1 MKKKMTAVFAVFLT
15 LTLTISQAVSAFAET
30 GENLLFSQDSSKAD
44 TTSEISEQQEDDDTT
59 FKDGSYIISAET
71 DQRMFYIVSDG
82 NDGRIAKLTVKNGQ
96 MTAAFSL
103 TGTGYDK
110 AYMGKAEDA
119 ASADASQIS
128 GYTVQNGY
136 YTYTVPVSAL
146 DQQLEIAMH
155 AVKSG
160 KWFQHTIIFYSSK
173 EAKERIEKEQNQGQ
187 KTDSDNNTNNS
198 GTANSGSGSDKNNGG
213 SSKPGSGSQKP
224 SGTKENSTTSGNA
237 SGNKDN
243 SKNNSKT
250 QSGLADGTYTPDQF
264 SWSGG
269 SGRLAYI
276 ACDKITVKK
285 GKAYATIRFSSSS
298 YDKVQAGGGTYA
310 STGSAEST
318 FTIPVTLNTN
328 NTISARTVAMSSPHW
343 IDYTIYPY
351 LAEAGKGNGGV
362 TKTIGQKTREK
373 NTKDKDKNKDGQESV
388 SEIIGLGEAEEIPLE
403 YAQYCRLYRYAD
415 GIKLLQ
421 IDLTT
426 DSNLSYEEKAMEA
439 QTEVEYDEEGKP
451 IAKSQ
456 SEITQALYQNSTVSY
471 LLVPEGAE
479 VPAGLDKEMIL
490 ISIPADKTWSASKA
504 ARRFLQALDCE
515 DMLTAD
521 ASESE
526 NPAAP
531 DFKSIV
537 QDENNLAILPL
548 QSQTQME
555 TLEKRFATLN
565 IPVIL
570 DRSADEKTLQ
580 AKAEWA
586 KVYAALYSADEQAE
600 AAFTT
605 MQDEAFWDS
614 LAAENSGTK
623 GDADPGASAEAEK
636 QNNEN
641 HADALLYTVIV
652 AVLLLLAVAA
662 GIVLKKKETKKGSHR

>member
-15 LTLTISQAVSAFAET
+15 LILTISQAVSVFAET
-30 GENLLFSQDSSKAD
+30 AD
-44 TTSEISEQQEDDDTT
+44 QQADDAFT
-59 FKDGSYIISAET
+59 DGTYTIPAET
-71 DQRMFYIVSDG
+71 DQRMFYIVSDEG
-82 NDGRIAKLTVKNGQ
+82 SGRTAVLTVKDGQ

-110 AYMGKAEDA
+110 AYMGKVEDVTD
-119 ASADASQIS
+119 ADASQIS

-136 YTYTVPVSAL
+136 YTYTVSVSAL
-146 DQQLEIAMH
+146 DRKLEIAMH

-173 EAKERIEKEQNQGQ
+173 EAKERIEKEQNQNQGQ
-187 KTDSDNNTNNS
+187 KPDSDKNTNNS
-198 GTANSGSGSDKNNGG
+198 GNGKSDSDSNKNKENKNNSGNKTSDKNN
-213 SSKPGSGSQKP
+213 
-224 SGTKENSTTSGNA
+224 T
-237 SGNKDN
+237 
-243 SKNNSKT
+243 KT
-250 QSGLADGTYTPDQF
+250 QSDLTDGTYKPDQF

-310 STGSAEST
+310 NTGSAEST
-318 FTIPVTLNTN
+318 FTIPVTLNAN
-328 NTISARTVAMSSPHW
+328 NTISARTVAMSAPHW
-343 IDYTIYPY
+343 VEYTIYPY
-351 LAEAGKGNGGV
+351 LAETGKENESG
-362 TKTIGQKTREK
+362 TKTSAQKTERQ
-373 NTKDKDKNKDGQESV
+373 NTKDKDKNKDRKDNKEV
-388 SEIIGLGEAEEIPLE
+388 SEIIGLGEAEEIPMK
-403 YAQYCRLYRYAD
+403 YAEYCRLYRYAG

-426 DSNLSYEEKAMEA
+426 DSSLSYEEKAMEA
-439 QTEVEYDEEGKP
+439 QTEVEYDEEGRP

-471 LLVPEGAE
+471 LLVPKGTEI
-479 VPAGLDKEMIL
+479 PAGLDKEMIL
-490 ISIPADKTWSASKA
+490 ISIPADKTWSASRA
-504 ARRFLQALDCE
+504 AGRFMQALGCE
-515 DMLTAD
+515 GMLTAD

-548 QSQTQME
+548 QPQTQLE

-586 KVYAALYSADEQAE
+586 KVYAALYGADEQAE
-600 AAFTT
+600 AAFTA
-605 MQDEAFWDS
+605 MQDEAFRDKNHN
-614 LAAENSGTK
+614 E
-623 GDADPGASAEAEK
+623 
-636 QNNEN
+636 EN
-641 HADALLYTVIV
+641 HADAFLYAAIAIT
-652 AVLLLLAVAA
+652 VLLFTAAA
-662 GIVLKKKETKKGSHR
+662 GIVIKKKQTKKR

>member
-15 LTLTISQAVSAFAET
+15 LILTISQAVSVFAET
-30 GENLLFSQDSSKAD
+30 AD
-44 TTSEISEQQEDDDTT
+44 QRADDA
-59 FKDGSYIISAET
+59 FADGTYTIPAET
-71 DQRMFYIVSDG
+71 DQRMFYIVSDE
-82 NDGRIAKLTVKNGQ
+82 GRGRTAVLTVKDGQ

-110 AYMGKAEDA
+110 AYMGKVEDVTD
-119 ASADASQIS
+119 ADASQIS

-136 YTYTVPVSAL
+136 YTYTVSVSAL
-146 DQQLEIAMH
+146 DRKLEIAMH

-173 EAKERIEKEQNQGQ
+173 EAKERIEKEQNQEQ
-187 KTDSDNNTNNS
+187 KPDSDKNTNNS
-198 GTANSGSGSDKNNGG
+198 GNGKSDSDSNKNKENKNNSENKTSDKNN
-213 SSKPGSGSQKP
+213 
-224 SGTKENSTTSGNA
+224 T
-237 SGNKDN
+237 
-243 SKNNSKT
+243 KT
-250 QSGLADGTYTPDQF
+250 QSDLTDGTYTPDQF

-298 YDKVQAGGGTYA
+298 YDKVQAGGSTYA
-310 STGSAEST
+310 NTGSAEST
-318 FTIPVTLNTN
+318 FTIPVTLNAN
-328 NTISARTVAMSSPHW
+328 NTISARTVAMSAPHW
-343 IDYTIYPY
+343 VEYTIYPY
-351 LAEAGKGNGGV
+351 LAEAGKENESG
-362 TKTIGQKTREK
+362 TKTSAQKTERQ
-373 NTKDKDKNKDGQESV
+373 NTKDKDKNKGSKDNKEV
-388 SEIIGLGEAEEIPLE
+388 SEIIGLGEAEEIPMK
-403 YAQYCRLYRYAD
+403 YAEYCRLYRYAG

-426 DSNLSYEEKAMEA
+426 DSSLSYEEKAMEA
-439 QTEVEYDEEGKP
+439 QTEVEYDEEGRP

-471 LLVPEGAE
+471 LLVPKGTEI
-479 VPAGLDKEMIL
+479 PAGLDKEMIL
-490 ISIPADKTWSASKA
+490 ISIPADKTWSASRA
-504 ARRFLQALDCE
+504 AGRFMQALGCE
-515 DMLTAD
+515 VMLTTD

-548 QSQTQME
+548 QPQTQLE

-565 IPVIL
+565 IPVLL

-586 KVYAALYSADEQAE
+586 KVYAALYGADEQAE
-600 AAFTT
+600 AAFTA
-605 MQDEAFWDS
+605 MQDEAFRDKNHN
-614 LAAENSGTK
+614 E
-623 GDADPGASAEAEK
+623 
-636 QNNEN
+636 EN
-641 HADALLYTVIV
+641 HADAFLYAAIAIT
-652 AVLLLLAVAA
+652 VLLFTAAA
-662 GIVLKKKETKKGSHR
+662 GIVIKKKQTKKR

>member
-15 LTLTISQAVSAFAET
+15 LILTISQAVSVFAET
-30 GENLLFSQDSSKAD
+30 AD
-44 TTSEISEQQEDDDTT
+44 QQADDA
-59 FKDGSYIISAET
+59 FADGTYTIPAET
-71 DQRMFYIVSDG
+71 DQRMFYIVSDEG
-82 NDGRIAKLTVKNGQ
+82 SGRTAVLTVKDGQ

-110 AYMGKAEDA
+110 AYMGKVEDVTD
-119 ASADASQIS
+119 ADASQIS

-136 YTYTVPVSAL
+136 YTYTVSVAAL
-146 DQQLEIAMH
+146 DRKLEIAMH

-173 EAKERIEKEQNQGQ
+173 EAKERIEKEQNQNQGQ
-187 KTDSDNNTNNS
+187 KPDSDKNTNNS
-198 GTANSGSGSDKNNGG
+198 GNGKSDSDSNKNKENKNNSGNKTSDKNN
-213 SSKPGSGSQKP
+213 
-224 SGTKENSTTSGNA
+224 T
-237 SGNKDN
+237 
-243 SKNNSKT
+243 KT
-250 QSGLADGTYTPDQF
+250 QSDLTDGTYKPDQF

-276 ACDKITVKK
+276 TCDKITVKK

-298 YDKVQAGGGTYA
+298 YDKVQAGGGIYA
-310 STGSAEST
+310 NTGSAEST
-318 FTIPVTLNTN
+318 FTIPVTLNAN
-328 NTISARTVAMSSPHW
+328 NTISARTVAMSAPHW
-343 IDYTIYPY
+343 VEYTIYPY
-351 LAEAGKGNGGV
+351 LAETGKENESG
-362 TKTIGQKTREK
+362 TKTSAQKTERQ
-373 NTKDKDKNKDGQESV
+373 NTKDKDKNKDRKDNKEV
-388 SEIIGLGEAEEIPLE
+388 SEIIGLGEAEEIPMK
-403 YAQYCRLYRYAD
+403 YAEYCRLYRYAG

-426 DSNLSYEEKAMEA
+426 DSSLSYEEKDMEA
-439 QTEVEYDEEGKP
+439 QTEVEYDEEGRP

-471 LLVPEGAE
+471 LLVPKGTEI
-479 VPAGLDKEMIL
+479 PAGLDKEMIL
-490 ISIPADKTWSASKA
+490 ISIPADKTWSASRA
-504 ARRFLQALDCE
+504 AGRFMQALGCE
-515 DMLTAD
+515 GMLTAD

-548 QSQTQME
+548 QPQTQLE

-586 KVYAALYSADEQAE
+586 KVYAALYGADEQAE
-600 AAFTT
+600 AAFTA
-605 MQDEAFWDS
+605 MQDEAFW
-614 LAAENSGTK
+614 
-623 GDADPGASAEAEK
+623 EK
-636 QNNEN
+636 NHNEEN
-641 HADALLYTVIV
+641 HADAFLYAAIAIT
-652 AVLLLLAVAA
+652 VLLFTAAA
-662 GIVLKKKETKKGSHR
+662 GIVIKKKQTKKR

>member
-15 LTLTISQAVSAFAET
+15 LILTISQAVSVFAET
-30 GENLLFSQDSSKAD
+30 AD
-44 TTSEISEQQEDDDTT
+44 QQADDA
-59 FKDGSYIISAET
+59 FADGTYTIPAET
-71 DQRMFYIVSDG
+71 DQRMFYIVSDEG
-82 NDGRIAKLTVKNGQ
+82 SGRTAVLTVKDGQ

-110 AYMGKAEDA
+110 AYMGKVEDVTD
-119 ASADASQIS
+119 ADASQIS

-136 YTYTVPVSAL
+136 YTYTVSVAAL
-146 DQQLEIAMH
+146 DRKLEIAMH

-173 EAKERIEKEQNQGQ
+173 EAKERIEKEQNQNQGQ
-187 KTDSDNNTNNS
+187 KPDSDKNTNNS
-198 GTANSGSGSDKNNGG
+198 GNGKSDSDSNKNKENKNNSGNKTSDKNN
-213 SSKPGSGSQKP
+213 
-224 SGTKENSTTSGNA
+224 T
-237 SGNKDN
+237 
-243 SKNNSKT
+243 KT
-250 QSGLADGTYTPDQF
+250 QSDLTDGTYKPDQF

-276 ACDKITVKK
+276 TCDKITVKK

-310 STGSAEST
+310 NTGSAEST
-318 FTIPVTLNTN
+318 FTIPVTLNAN
-328 NTISARTVAMSSPHW
+328 NTISARTVAMSAPHW
-343 IDYTIYPY
+343 VEYTIYPY
-351 LAEAGKGNGGV
+351 LAETGKENESG
-362 TKTIGQKTREK
+362 TKTSAQKTERQ
-373 NTKDKDKNKDGQESV
+373 NTKDKDKNKDRKDNKEV
-388 SEIIGLGEAEEIPLE
+388 SEIIGLGEAEEIPMK
-403 YAQYCRLYRYAD
+403 YAEYCRLYRYAG

-426 DSNLSYEEKAMEA
+426 DSSLSYEEKDMEA
-439 QTEVEYDEEGKP
+439 QTEVEYDEEGRP

-471 LLVPEGAE
+471 LLVPKGTEI
-479 VPAGLDKEMIL
+479 PAGLDKEMIL
-490 ISIPADKTWSASKA
+490 ISIPADKTWSASRA
-504 ARRFLQALDCE
+504 AGRFMQALGCE
-515 DMLTAD
+515 GMLTAD

-548 QSQTQME
+548 QPQTQME

-586 KVYAALYSADEQAE
+586 KVYAALYGADEQAE
-600 AAFTT
+600 AAFTA
-605 MQDEAFWDS
+605 MQDEAFR
-614 LAAENSGTK
+614 
-623 GDADPGASAEAEK
+623 EK
-636 QNNEN
+636 NHNEEN
-641 HADALLYTVIV
+641 HADAFLYAAIAIT
-652 AVLLLLAVAA
+652 VLLFTAAA
-662 GIVLKKKETKKGSHR
+662 GIVIKKKQTKKR

>member
-15 LTLTISQAVSAFAET
+15 LILTISQAVSVFAET
-30 GENLLFSQDSSKAD
+30 AD
-44 TTSEISEQQEDDDTT
+44 QQADNA
-59 FKDGSYIISAET
+59 FADGTYTIPAET
-71 DQRMFYIVSDG
+71 DQRMFYIVSDDS
-82 NDGRIAKLTVKNGQ
+82 NGRTAVLTVKDGQ

-110 AYMGKAEDA
+110 AYMGKVEDVTD
-119 ASADASQIS
+119 ADASQIS

-136 YTYTVPVSAL
+136 YTYTVSVSAL

-173 EAKERIEKEQNQGQ
+173 EAKEKIEKEQNQNQGQ
-187 KTDSDNNTNNS
+187 KPGSDKNTNNS
-198 GTANSGSGSDKNNGG
+198 GNKTSDKNN
-213 SSKPGSGSQKP
+213 
-224 SGTKENSTTSGNA
+224 T
-237 SGNKDN
+237 
-243 SKNNSKT
+243 KT
-250 QSGLADGTYTPDQF
+250 QSDLTDGTYTPDQF

-298 YDKVQAGGGTYA
+298 YDKVQAGGSTYA
-310 STGSAEST
+310 NTGSAEST
-318 FTIPVTLNTN
+318 FTIPITLNAN
-328 NTISARTVAMSSPHW
+328 NTISARTVAMSAPHW
-343 IDYTIYPY
+343 VDYTIYPY
-351 LAEAGKGNGGV
+351 LAEAGKENESG
-362 TKTIGQKTREK
+362 TKTSAQKTERK
-373 NTKDKDKNKDGQESV
+373 NTKDKDKNKGSKDNKEV
-388 SEIIGLGEAEEIPLE
+388 SEIIGLGEAEEIPMK
-403 YAQYCRLYRYAD
+403 YAEYCRLYRYAG

-426 DSNLSYEEKAMEA
+426 DSSLSYEEKSMEA
-439 QTEVEYDEEGKP
+439 QTEVEYDEEGRP

-471 LLVPEGAE
+471 LLVPKGTEI
-479 VPAGLDKEMIL
+479 PAGLDKEMIL
-490 ISIPADKTWSASKA
+490 ISIPADKTWSASRA
-504 ARRFLQALDCE
+504 AGRFMQALGCE
-515 DMLTAD
+515 DMLTTD

-548 QSQTQME
+548 QPQTE
-555 TLEKRFATLN
+555 LEILEKRFATLN

-570 DRSADEKTLQ
+570 DRSAEEKTLE

-586 KVYAALYSADEQAE
+586 KVYAALYGADEQAE
-600 AAFTT
+600 AAFTA
-605 MQDEAFWDS
+605 MQDEAFRDKNHN
-614 LAAENSGTK
+614 E
-623 GDADPGASAEAEK
+623 
-636 QNNEN
+636 EN
-641 HADALLYTVIV
+641 HADAFLYAAIAI
-652 AVLLLLAVAA
+652 AVLLFTAAA
-662 GIVLKKKETKKGSHR
+662 GIVIKKKQTKKR

>member
-15 LTLTISQAVSAFAET
+15 LILTISQAVSVFAET
-30 GENLLFSQDSSKAD
+30 AD
-44 TTSEISEQQEDDDTT
+44 QQADDA
-59 FKDGSYIISAET
+59 FADGTYTIPAET
-71 DQRMFYIVSDG
+71 DQRMFYIVSDKG
-82 NDGRIAKLTVKNGQ
+82 SGRTAVLTVKDGQ

-110 AYMGKAEDA
+110 AYMGKVEDVTD
-119 ASADASQIS
+119 ADASQIS

-136 YTYTVPVSAL
+136 YTYTVSVAAL
-146 DQQLEIAMH
+146 DRKLEIAMH

-173 EAKERIEKEQNQGQ
+173 EAKERIEKEQNQNQGQ
-187 KTDSDNNTNNS
+187 KPDSDKNTNNS
-198 GTANSGSGSDKNNGG
+198 GNGKSDSDSNKNKENKNNSGNKTSDKNN
-213 SSKPGSGSQKP
+213 
-224 SGTKENSTTSGNA
+224 T
-237 SGNKDN
+237 
-243 SKNNSKT
+243 KT
-250 QSGLADGTYTPDQF
+250 QSDLTDGTYKPDQF

-276 ACDKITVKK
+276 TCDKITVKK

-310 STGSAEST
+310 NTGSAEST
-318 FTIPVTLNTN
+318 FTIPVTLNAN
-328 NTISARTVAMSSPHW
+328 NTISARTVAMSAPHW
-343 IDYTIYPY
+343 VEYTIYPY
-351 LAEAGKGNGGV
+351 LAETGKENESG
-362 TKTIGQKTREK
+362 TKTSAQKTERQ
-373 NTKDKDKNKDGQESV
+373 NTKDKDKNKDRKDNKEV
-388 SEIIGLGEAEEIPLE
+388 SEIIGLGEAEEIPMK
-403 YAQYCRLYRYAD
+403 YAEYCRLYRYAG

-426 DSNLSYEEKAMEA
+426 DSSLSYEEKDMEA
-439 QTEVEYDEEGKP
+439 QTEVEYDEEGRP

-471 LLVPEGAE
+471 LLVPKGTEI
-479 VPAGLDKEMIL
+479 PAGLDKEMIL
-490 ISIPADKTWSASKA
+490 ISIPADKTWSASRA
-504 ARRFLQALDCE
+504 AGRFMQALGCE
-515 DMLTAD
+515 GMLTTD

-548 QSQTQME
+548 QPQTQLE

-586 KVYAALYSADEQAE
+586 KVYAALYGADEQAE
-600 AAFTT
+600 AAFTA
-605 MQDEAFWDS
+605 MQDEAFRDKNHN
-614 LAAENSGTK
+614 E
-623 GDADPGASAEAEK
+623 
-636 QNNEN
+636 EN
-641 HADALLYTVIV
+641 HADAFLYAAIAIT
-652 AVLLLLAVAA
+652 VLLFTAAA
-662 GIVLKKKETKKGSHR
+662 GIVIKKKQTKKR

>member
-15 LTLTISQAVSAFAET
+15 LILTISQAVSVFAET
-30 GENLLFSQDSSKAD
+30 AD
-44 TTSEISEQQEDDDTT
+44 QQADDA
-59 FKDGSYIISAET
+59 FADGTYTIPAET
-71 DQRMFYIVSDG
+71 EQRMFYIVSDEG
-82 NDGRIAKLTVKNGQ
+82 SGRTAVLTVKDGQ

-110 AYMGKAEDA
+110 AYMGKVEDVTD
-119 ASADASQIS
+119 ADASQIS

-136 YTYTVPVSAL
+136 YTYTVSVAAL
-146 DQQLEIAMH
+146 DRKLEIAMH

-173 EAKERIEKEQNQGQ
+173 EAKERIEKEQNQNQGQ
-187 KTDSDNNTNNS
+187 KPDSDKNTNNS
-198 GTANSGSGSDKNNGG
+198 GNGKSDSDSNKNKENKNNSGNKTSDKNN
-213 SSKPGSGSQKP
+213 
-224 SGTKENSTTSGNA
+224 T
-237 SGNKDN
+237 
-243 SKNNSKT
+243 KT
-250 QSGLADGTYTPDQF
+250 QSDLTDGTYKPDQF

-276 ACDKITVKK
+276 TCDKITVKK

-310 STGSAEST
+310 NTGSAEST
-318 FTIPVTLNTN
+318 FTIPVTLNAN
-328 NTISARTVAMSSPHW
+328 NTISARTVAMSAPHW
-343 IDYTIYPY
+343 VEYTIYPY
-351 LAEAGKGNGGV
+351 LAETGKENESG
-362 TKTIGQKTREK
+362 TKTSAQKTERQ
-373 NTKDKDKNKDGQESV
+373 NTKDKDKNKDRKDNKEV
-388 SEIIGLGEAEEIPLE
+388 SEIIGLGEAEEIPMK
-403 YAQYCRLYRYAD
+403 YAEYCRLYRYAG

-426 DSNLSYEEKAMEA
+426 DSSLSYEEKDMEA
-439 QTEVEYDEEGKP
+439 QTEVEYDEEGRP

-471 LLVPEGAE
+471 LLVPKGTEI
-479 VPAGLDKEMIL
+479 PAGLDKEMIL
-490 ISIPADKTWSASKA
+490 ISIPADKTWSASRA
-504 ARRFLQALDCE
+504 AGRFMQALGCE
-515 DMLTAD
+515 GMLTAD

-548 QSQTQME
+548 QPQTQLE

-586 KVYAALYSADEQAE
+586 KVYAALYGADEQAE
-600 AAFTT
+600 AAFTA
-605 MQDEAFWDS
+605 MQDEAFR
-614 LAAENSGTK
+614 
-623 GDADPGASAEAEK
+623 EK
-636 QNNEN
+636 NHNEEN
-641 HADALLYTVIV
+641 HADAFLYAAIAIT
-652 AVLLLLAVAA
+652 VLLFTAAA
-662 GIVLKKKETKKGSHR
+662 GIVIKKKQTKKR

>member
-15 LTLTISQAVSAFAET
+15 LILTISQAVSVFAET
-30 GENLLFSQDSSKAD
+30 AD
-44 TTSEISEQQEDDDTT
+44 QQA
-59 FKDGSYIISAET
+59 DGAFADGTYTIPAET
-71 DQRMFYIVSDG
+71 DQRMFYIVSDEG
-82 NDGRIAKLTVKNGQ
+82 SGRTAVLTVKDGQ

-110 AYMGKAEDA
+110 AYMGKVEDVTD
-119 ASADASQIS
+119 ADASQIS

-136 YTYTVPVSAL
+136 YTYTVSVSAL
-146 DQQLEIAMH
+146 DRKLEIAMH

-173 EAKERIEKEQNQGQ
+173 EAKERIEKEQNQNQEQ
-187 KTDSDNNTNNS
+187 KPDSDKNTNNS
-198 GTANSGSGSDKNNGG
+198 GNGKSDSDSNKNKENKNNSGNKTSDKNN
-213 SSKPGSGSQKP
+213 
-224 SGTKENSTTSGNA
+224 T
-237 SGNKDN
+237 
-243 SKNNSKT
+243 KT
-250 QSGLADGTYTPDQF
+250 QSDLTDGTYTPGQF

-298 YDKVQAGGGTYA
+298 YDKVQAGGSTYA
-310 STGSAEST
+310 NTGSAEST
-318 FTIPVTLNTN
+318 FTIPVTLNAN
-328 NTISARTVAMSSPHW
+328 NTISARTVAMSAPHW
-343 IDYTIYPY
+343 VEYTIYPY
-351 LAEAGKGNGGV
+351 LAEAGKENESG
-362 TKTIGQKTREK
+362 TKTSAQKTERQ
-373 NTKDKDKNKDGQESV
+373 NTKDKDKNKDRKGNKEV
-388 SEIIGLGEAEEIPLE
+388 SEIIGLGEAEEIPMK
-403 YAQYCRLYRYAD
+403 YAEYCRLYRYAG

-426 DSNLSYEEKAMEA
+426 DSSLSYEEKDMEA
-439 QTEVEYDEEGKP
+439 QTEVEYDEEGRP

-471 LLVPEGAE
+471 LLVPKGTEI
-479 VPAGLDKEMIL
+479 PAGLDKEVIL
-490 ISIPADKTWSASKA
+490 ISIPADKTWSASGA
-504 ARRFLQALDCE
+504 AGRFMQALGCE
-515 DMLTAD
+515 GMLTAD

-548 QSQTQME
+548 QEQTQLE

-580 AKAEWA
+580 ATAEWV
-586 KVYAALYSADEQAE
+586 KVYAALYGADEQAE
-600 AAFTT
+600 AAFTA
-605 MQDEAFWDS
+605 MQDEAFRDKNHN
-614 LAAENSGTK
+614 E
-623 GDADPGASAEAEK
+623 
-636 QNNEN
+636 EN
-641 HADALLYTVIV
+641 HADAFLYAAIAI
-652 AVLLLLAVAA
+652 AVLLFTAAA
-662 GIVLKKKETKKGSHR
+662 GIVIKKKQTKKR

>member
-15 LTLTISQAVSAFAET
+15 LILTISQAVSVFAET
-30 GENLLFSQDSSKAD
+30 AD
-44 TTSEISEQQEDDDTT
+44 QQADDA
-59 FKDGSYIISAET
+59 FADGTYTIPAET
-71 DQRMFYIVSDG
+71 DQRMFYIVSDEG
-82 NDGRIAKLTVKNGQ
+82 SGRTAVLTVKDGQ

-110 AYMGKAEDA
+110 AYMGKVEDVTD
-119 ASADASQIS
+119 ADASQIS

-136 YTYTVPVSAL
+136 YTYTVSVSAL
-146 DQQLEIAMH
+146 DRKLEIAMH

-173 EAKERIEKEQNQGQ
+173 EAKERIEKEQNQNQGQ
-187 KTDSDNNTNNS
+187 KPDSDKNTNNS
-198 GTANSGSGSDKNNGG
+198 GNGKSDSDSNKNKENKNNSENKTSDKNN
-213 SSKPGSGSQKP
+213 
-224 SGTKENSTTSGNA
+224 T
-237 SGNKDN
+237 
-243 SKNNSKT
+243 KT

-310 STGSAEST
+310 NTGSAEST
-318 FTIPVTLNTN
+318 FTIPVTLNAN
-328 NTISARTVAMSSPHW
+328 NTISARTVAMSAPHW
-343 IDYTIYPY
+343 VEYTIYPY
-351 LAEAGKGNGGV
+351 LAEAGKENESG
-362 TKTIGQKTREK
+362 TKTSAQKTERQ
-373 NTKDKDKNKDGQESV
+373 NTKDKDTNKDRKDNKEV
-388 SEIIGLGEAEEIPLE
+388 SEIIGLGEAEEIPMK
-403 YAQYCRLYRYAD
+403 YAEYCRLYRYAG

-426 DSNLSYEEKAMEA
+426 DSSLSYEEKAMEA
-439 QTEVEYDEEGKP
+439 QTEVEYDEEGRP

-471 LLVPEGAE
+471 LLVPKGTEI
-479 VPAGLDKEMIL
+479 PAGLDKEMIL
-490 ISIPADKTWSASKA
+490 ISIPADKTWSASRAAGRFMKA
-504 ARRFLQALDCE
+504 LGCE
-515 DMLTAD
+515 GMLTTD

-548 QSQTQME
+548 QPQTQLE
-555 TLEKRFATLN
+555 ILEKRFTTLN
-565 IPVIL
+565 IPVII
-570 DRSADEKTLQ
+570 DRSAEEKTLE

-586 KVYAALYSADEQAE
+586 KVYAALYGADEQAE
-600 AAFTT
+600 AAFTA
-605 MQDEAFWDS
+605 MQDEAFRDKNHN
-614 LAAENSGTK
+614 E
-623 GDADPGASAEAEK
+623 
-636 QNNEN
+636 EN
-641 HADALLYTVIV
+641 HADAFLYAAIAI
-652 AVLLLLAVAA
+652 AVLLFTAAA
-662 GIVLKKKETKKGSHR
+662 GIVIKKKQTKKR

>member
-1 MKKKMTAVFAVFLT
+1 MKKKMTVVFAVFLT

-30 GENLLFSQDSSKAD
+30 GGNGSLSQVLSNASAASQASDQQADSAFAD
-44 TTSEISEQQEDDDTT
+44 GTYTIP
-59 FKDGSYIISAET
+59 AET
-71 DQRMFYIVSDG
+71 DQRMFYIVSDDS
-82 NDGRIAKLTVKNGQ
+82 NGRTASLTVKDGQ

-103 TGTGYDK
+103 TGSGYDK
-110 AYMGKAEDA
+110 AYMGKVEDVTD
-119 ASADASQIS
+119 ADASQIS
-128 GYTVQNGY
+128 GYIVKNGY

-155 AVKSG
+155 AVKSD

-173 EAKERIEKEQNQGQ
+173 EAKERIEKEQDQNQGQ
-187 KTDSDNNTNNS
+187 KPDSDNNTNNNGNTS
-198 GTANSGSGSDKNNGG
+198 SGSGSDKNNEG
-213 SSKPGSGSQKP
+213 SNKPDSSQKP
-224 SGTKENSTTSGNA
+224 SGTKENSTASGNA
-237 SGNKDN
+237 SGSKDN

-310 STGSAEST
+310 NTGSAEST
-318 FTIPVTLNTN
+318 FTIPVTLNAN
-328 NTISARTVAMSSPHW
+328 NTISARTVAMSAPHW

-351 LAEAGKGNGGV
+351 LAEAGKGTGGV
-362 TKTIGQKTREK
+362 TKTVKQKTQGK
-373 NTKDKDKNKDGQESV
+373 STKDKGKDKDGKEVV
-388 SEIIGLGEAEEIPLE
+388 SEIIGLGEAEEIPMK
-403 YAQYCRLYRYAD
+403 YAEYCRIYRYTD

-426 DSNLSYEEKAMEA
+426 DSSLSYEEKSMEA

-456 SEITQALYQNSTVSY
+456 SEITQALYQNSTISY

-490 ISIPADKTWSASKA
+490 ISIPADKTWSASKP
-504 ARRFLQALDCE
+504 ARRFMQALDCE

-548 QSQTQME
+548 QPQTQLE

-586 KVYAALYSADEQAE
+586 KVYAALYGADEQAE
-600 AAFTT
+600 AAFTS
-605 MQDEAFWDS
+605 MQDEAFWNS

-623 GDADPGASAEAEK
+623 VDADPGASAEAEN

-641 HADALLYTVIV
+641 HADAFLYTVIA

>member
-15 LTLTISQAVSAFAET
+15 LILTISQAVSVFAET
-30 GENLLFSQDSSKAD
+30 AD
-44 TTSEISEQQEDDDTT
+44 QQADDA
-59 FKDGSYIISAET
+59 FADGTYTIPAET
-71 DQRMFYIVSDG
+71 DQRMFYIVSDEG
-82 NDGRIAKLTVKNGQ
+82 SGRTAVLTVKDGQ

-110 AYMGKAEDA
+110 AYMGKVEDVTD
-119 ASADASQIS
+119 ADASQIS

-136 YTYTVPVSAL
+136 YTYTVSVTAL
-146 DQQLEIAMH
+146 DRKLEIAMH

-173 EAKERIEKEQNQGQ
+173 EAKERIEKEQNQNQGQ
-187 KTDSDNNTNNS
+187 KPDSDKNTNNS
-198 GTANSGSGSDKNNGG
+198 GNGKSDSDSNKNKENKNNSGNKTSDKNN
-213 SSKPGSGSQKP
+213 
-224 SGTKENSTTSGNA
+224 T
-237 SGNKDN
+237 
-243 SKNNSKT
+243 KT
-250 QSGLADGTYTPDQF
+250 QSDLTDGTYKPDQF

-276 ACDKITVKK
+276 TCDKITVKK

-310 STGSAEST
+310 NTGSAEST
-318 FTIPVTLNTN
+318 FTIPVTLNAN
-328 NTISARTVAMSSPHW
+328 NTISARTVAMSAPHW
-343 IDYTIYPY
+343 VEYTIYPY
-351 LAEAGKGNGGV
+351 LAETGKENESG
-362 TKTIGQKTREK
+362 TKTSAQKTERQ
-373 NTKDKDKNKDGQESV
+373 NTKDKDKNKDRKDNKEV
-388 SEIIGLGEAEEIPLE
+388 SEIIGLGEAEEIPMK
-403 YAQYCRLYRYAD
+403 YAEYCRLYRYAG

-426 DSNLSYEEKAMEA
+426 DSSLSYEEKDMEA
-439 QTEVEYDEEGKP
+439 QTEVEYDEEGRP

-471 LLVPEGAE
+471 LLVPKGTEI
-479 VPAGLDKEMIL
+479 PAGLDKEMIL
-490 ISIPADKTWSASKA
+490 ISIPADKTWSASRA
-504 ARRFLQALDCE
+504 AGRFMQALGCE
-515 DMLTAD
+515 GMLTAD

-548 QSQTQME
+548 QPQTQLE

-586 KVYAALYSADEQAE
+586 KVYAALYGADEQAE
-600 AAFTT
+600 AAFTA
-605 MQDEAFWDS
+605 MQDEAFRDKNHN
-614 LAAENSGTK
+614 E
-623 GDADPGASAEAEK
+623 
-636 QNNEN
+636 EN
-641 HADALLYTVIV
+641 HADAFLYAAIAIT
-652 AVLLLLAVAA
+652 VLLFTAAA
-662 GIVLKKKETKKGSHR
+662 GIVIKKKQTKKR

>member
-15 LTLTISQAVSAFAET
+15 LILTISQAVSVFAET
-30 GENLLFSQDSSKAD
+30 AD
-44 TTSEISEQQEDDDTT
+44 QQADDA
-59 FKDGSYIISAET
+59 FADGTYTIPAET
-71 DQRMFYIVSDG
+71 DQRMFYIVSDE
-82 NDGRIAKLTVKNGQ
+82 GRGRTAVLTVKDGQ

-110 AYMGKAEDA
+110 AYMGKVEDVTD
-119 ASADASQIS
+119 ADASQIS

-136 YTYTVPVSAL
+136 YTYTVSVSAL
-146 DQQLEIAMH
+146 DRKLEIAMH

-173 EAKERIEKEQNQGQ
+173 EAKERIEKEQNQNQGQ
-187 KTDSDNNTNNS
+187 KPDSDKNTNNS
-198 GTANSGSGSDKNNGG
+198 GNKTSDKNN
-213 SSKPGSGSQKP
+213 
-224 SGTKENSTTSGNA
+224 T
-237 SGNKDN
+237 
-243 SKNNSKT
+243 KT
-250 QSGLADGTYTPDQF
+250 QSDLTDGTYKPDRF

-310 STGSAEST
+310 NTGSAEST
-318 FTIPVTLNTN
+318 FTIPVTLNAN
-328 NTISARTVAMSSPHW
+328 NTISARTVAMSAPHW
-343 IDYTIYPY
+343 VEYTIYPY
-351 LAEAGKGNGGV
+351 LAEAGKENESG
-362 TKTIGQKTREK
+362 TKTSAQKTERQ
-373 NTKDKDKNKDGQESV
+373 NTKDKDKNKGSKDNKEV
-388 SEIIGLGEAEEIPLE
+388 SEIIGLGEAEEIPMK
-403 YAQYCRLYRYAD
+403 YAEYCRLYRYAG

-426 DSNLSYEEKAMEA
+426 DSSLSYEEKAMEA
-439 QTEVEYDEEGKP
+439 QTEVEYDEEGRP

-471 LLVPEGAE
+471 LLVPKGTEI
-479 VPAGLDKEMIL
+479 PAGLDKEMIL
-490 ISIPADKTWSASKA
+490 ISIPADKTWSASRA
-504 ARRFLQALDCE
+504 AGRFMQALGCE
-515 DMLTAD
+515 AMLTTD

-548 QSQTQME
+548 QPQTQLE

-565 IPVIL
+565 IPVLL

-586 KVYAALYSADEQAE
+586 KVYAALYGADEQAE
-600 AAFTT
+600 AAFTA
-605 MQDEAFWDS
+605 MQDEAFRDKNHN
-614 LAAENSGTK
+614 E
-623 GDADPGASAEAEK
+623 
-636 QNNEN
+636 EN
-641 HADALLYTVIV
+641 HADAFLYAAIAIT
-652 AVLLLLAVAA
+652 VLLFTAAA
-662 GIVLKKKETKKGSHR
+662 GIVIKKKQTKKR

>member
-15 LTLTISQAVSAFAET
+15 LILTISQAVSVFAET
-30 GENLLFSQDSSKAD
+30 AD
-44 TTSEISEQQEDDDTT
+44 QQADDA
-59 FKDGSYIISAET
+59 FADGTYTIPAET
-71 DQRMFYIVSDG
+71 DQRMFYIVSDEG
-82 NDGRIAKLTVKNGQ
+82 SGRTAVLTVKDGQ

-110 AYMGKAEDA
+110 AYMGKVEDVTDAE
-119 ASADASQIS
+119 ASQIS

-136 YTYTVPVSAL
+136 YTYTVSVSAL
-146 DQQLEIAMH
+146 DRKLEIAMH

-173 EAKERIEKEQNQGQ
+173 EAKERIEKEQNQNQGQ
-187 KTDSDNNTNNS
+187 KPDSDKNTNNS
-198 GTANSGSGSDKNNGG
+198 GNGKSDSDSNKNKENKNNSGNKTSDKNN
-213 SSKPGSGSQKP
+213 
-224 SGTKENSTTSGNA
+224 T
-237 SGNKDN
+237 
-243 SKNNSKT
+243 KT

-310 STGSAEST
+310 NTGSAEST
-318 FTIPVTLNTN
+318 FTIPITLNVN
-328 NTISARTVAMSSPHW
+328 NTISARTVAMSAPHW
-343 IDYTIYPY
+343 VEYTIYPY
-351 LAEAGKGNGGV
+351 LAEAGKENESG
-362 TKTIGQKTREK
+362 TKTSAQKTERK
-373 NTKDKDKNKDGQESV
+373 NTKDKDKNKDRKDNKEV
-388 SEIIGLGEAEEIPLE
+388 SEIIGLGEAEEIPMK
-403 YAQYCRLYRYAD
+403 YAEYCRLYRYAG

-426 DSNLSYEEKAMEA
+426 DSSLSYEEKAMEA
-439 QTEVEYDEEGKP
+439 QTEVEYDEEGRP

-471 LLVPEGAE
+471 LLVPKGTEI
-479 VPAGLDKEMIL
+479 PAGLDKEMIL
-490 ISIPADKTWSASKA
+490 ISIPADKTWSASRA
-504 ARRFLQALDCE
+504 AGRFMQALGCE
-515 DMLTAD
+515 GMLTTD

-548 QSQTQME
+548 QPQTQLE

-586 KVYAALYSADEQAE
+586 KVYAALYGADEQAE
-600 AAFTT
+600 AAFTA
-605 MQDEAFWDS
+605 MQDEAFRDKNHN
-614 LAAENSGTK
+614 E
-623 GDADPGASAEAEK
+623 
-636 QNNEN
+636 EN
-641 HADALLYTVIV
+641 HADAFLYAMIAIT
-652 AVLLLLAVAA
+652 VLLFTAAA
-662 GIVLKKKETKKGSHR
+662 GIVIKKKQTKKR

>member
-15 LTLTISQAVSAFAET
+15 LILTISQAVSVFAET
-30 GENLLFSQDSSKAD
+30 AD
-44 TTSEISEQQEDDDTT
+44 QQADDA
-59 FKDGSYIISAET
+59 FADGTYTIPAET
-71 DQRMFYIVSDG
+71 DQRMFYIISDEG
-82 NDGRIAKLTVKNGQ
+82 SGRTAVLTVKDGQ

-110 AYMGKAEDA
+110 AYMGKVEDVTD
-119 ASADASQIS
+119 ADASQIS

-136 YTYTVPVSAL
+136 YTYTVSVSEL
-146 DQQLEIAMH
+146 DRKLEIAMH

-173 EAKERIEKEQNQGQ
+173 EAKERIEKEENQNQGQ
-187 KTDSDNNTNNS
+187 KPDSDKNTNNS
-198 GTANSGSGSDKNNGG
+198 GNGKSDSDSNKNKENKNNSGNKTSDKNN
-213 SSKPGSGSQKP
+213 
-224 SGTKENSTTSGNA
+224 T
-237 SGNKDN
+237 
-243 SKNNSKT
+243 KT
-250 QSGLADGTYTPDQF
+250 QSGLTDGTYTPDQF

-298 YDKVQAGGGTYA
+298 YDKVQAGGSTYA
-310 STGSAEST
+310 NTGSAEST
-318 FTIPVTLNTN
+318 FTIPITLNVN
-328 NTISARTVAMSSPHW
+328 NTISARTVAMSAPHW
-343 IDYTIYPY
+343 VEYTIYPY
-351 LAEAGKGNGGV
+351 LAEAGKENESG
-362 TKTIGQKTREK
+362 TKTSAQKTERQ
-373 NTKDKDKNKDGQESV
+373 NTKDKDKNKDRKDNKEV
-388 SEIIGLGEAEEIPLE
+388 SEIIGLGEAEEIPMK
-403 YAQYCRLYRYAD
+403 YAEYCRLYRYAG

-426 DSNLSYEEKAMEA
+426 DSSLSYEEKAMEA
-439 QTEVEYDEEGKP
+439 QTEVEYDEEGRP

-471 LLVPEGAE
+471 LLVPKGTEI
-479 VPAGLDKEMIL
+479 PAGLDKEMIL
-490 ISIPADKTWSASKA
+490 ISIPADKTWSASRA
-504 ARRFLQALDCE
+504 AGRFMQALGCE
-515 DMLTAD
+515 AMLTTD

-548 QSQTQME
+548 QPQTQLE

-565 IPVIL
+565 IPVLL

-586 KVYAALYSADEQAE
+586 KVYAALYGADEQAE
-600 AAFTT
+600 AAFTA
-605 MQDEAFWDS
+605 MQDEAFRDKNHN
-614 LAAENSGTK
+614 E
-623 GDADPGASAEAEK
+623 
-636 QNNEN
+636 EN
-641 HADALLYTVIV
+641 HADAFLYAAIAI
-652 AVLLLLAVAA
+652 AVLLFTAAA
-662 GIVLKKKETKKGSHR
+662 GIVIKKKQTKKR

>member
-15 LTLTISQAVSAFAET
+15 LILTISQAVSVFAET
-30 GENLLFSQDSSKAD
+30 AD
-44 TTSEISEQQEDDDTT
+44 QQADDA
-59 FKDGSYIISAET
+59 FADGTYTIPAET
-71 DQRMFYIVSDG
+71 DQRMFYIVSDEG
-82 NDGRIAKLTVKNGQ
+82 SGRTAVLTVKDGQ

-110 AYMGKAEDA
+110 AYMGKVEDVTD
-119 ASADASQIS
+119 ADASQIS

-136 YTYTVPVSAL
+136 YTYTVSVSAL
-146 DQQLEIAMH
+146 DRKLEIAMH

-173 EAKERIEKEQNQGQ
+173 EAKERIEKEQNQEQ
-187 KTDSDNNTNNS
+187 KPDSDNNTNNN
-198 GTANSGSGSDKNNGG
+198 GTANSDSGSDKNNG
-213 SSKPGSGSQKP
+213 
-224 SGTKENSTTSGNA
+224 
-237 SGNKDN
+237 NKDS
-243 SKNNSKT
+243 SKNNRKT

-310 STGSAEST
+310 NTGSAEST
-318 FTIPVTLNTN
+318 FTIPVTLNAN
-328 NTISARTVAMSSPHW
+328 NTISARTVAMSAPHW
-343 IDYTIYPY
+343 VEYTIYPY
-351 LAEAGKGNGGV
+351 LAETGKENESG
-362 TKTIGQKTREK
+362 TKTSAQKTERQ
-373 NTKDKDKNKDGQESV
+373 NTKDKDKNKDRKDNKEV
-388 SEIIGLGEAEEIPLE
+388 SEIIGLGEAEEIPMK
-403 YAQYCRLYRYAD
+403 YAEYCRLYRYAG

-426 DSNLSYEEKAMEA
+426 DSSLSYEEKAMEA
-439 QTEVEYDEEGKP
+439 QTEVEYDEEGRP

-471 LLVPEGAE
+471 LLVPKGTEI
-479 VPAGLDKEMIL
+479 PAGLDKEMIL
-490 ISIPADKTWSASKA
+490 ISIPADKTWSASRA
-504 ARRFLQALDCE
+504 AGRFMQALGCE
-515 DMLTAD
+515 GMLTTD

-548 QSQTQME
+548 QPQTQLE

-586 KVYAALYSADEQAE
+586 KVYAALYGADEQAE
-600 AAFTT
+600 AAFTA
-605 MQDEAFWDS
+605 MQDEAFRDKNHN
-614 LAAENSGTK
+614 E
-623 GDADPGASAEAEK
+623 
-636 QNNEN
+636 EN
-641 HADALLYTVIV
+641 HADAFLYAAIAIT
-652 AVLLLLAVAA
+652 VLLFTAAA
-662 GIVLKKKETKKGSHR
+662 GIVIKKKQTKKR

>member
-15 LTLTISQAVSAFAET
+15 LILTISQAVSVFAET
-30 GENLLFSQDSSKAD
+30 AD
-44 TTSEISEQQEDDDTT
+44 QQADDA
-59 FKDGSYIISAET
+59 FADGTYTIPAET
-71 DQRMFYIVSDG
+71 DQRMFYIVSDEG
-82 NDGRIAKLTVKNGQ
+82 SGRTAVLTVKDGQ

-110 AYMGKAEDA
+110 AYMGKVEDVTD
-119 ASADASQIS
+119 ADASQIS

-136 YTYTVPVSAL
+136 YTYTVSVSEL
-146 DQQLEIAMH
+146 DRKLEIAMH

-173 EAKERIEKEQNQGQ
+173 EAKERIEKEQNQNQGQ
-187 KTDSDNNTNNS
+187 KPDSDKNTNNS
-198 GTANSGSGSDKNNGG
+198 GNGKSDSDSNKNKENKNNSGNKTSDKNN
-213 SSKPGSGSQKP
+213 
-224 SGTKENSTTSGNA
+224 T
-237 SGNKDN
+237 
-243 SKNNSKT
+243 KT
-250 QSGLADGTYTPDQF
+250 QSDLTDGTYTPGQF

-298 YDKVQAGGGTYA
+298 YDKVQAGGSTYA
-310 STGSAEST
+310 NTGSAEST
-318 FTIPVTLNTN
+318 FTIPIILNAN
-328 NTISARTVAMSSPHW
+328 NTISARTVAMSAPHW
-343 IDYTIYPY
+343 VEYTIYPY
-351 LAEAGKGNGGV
+351 LDETGKENESG
-362 TKTIGQKTREK
+362 TKTSAQKTERQ
-373 NTKDKDKNKDGQESV
+373 NTKDKDKNKGSKDNKEV
-388 SEIIGLGEAEEIPLE
+388 SEIIGLGEAEEIPMK
-403 YAQYCRLYRYAD
+403 YAEYCRLYRYAG

-426 DSNLSYEEKAMEA
+426 DSSLSYEEKAMEA
-439 QTEVEYDEEGKP
+439 QTEVEYDEEGRP

-471 LLVPEGAE
+471 LLVPKGTEI
-479 VPAGLDKEMIL
+479 PAGLDKEMIL
-490 ISIPADKTWSASKA
+490 ISIPADKTWSASRA
-504 ARRFLQALDCE
+504 SGRFMQALGCE
-515 DMLTAD
+515 GMLTTD

-548 QSQTQME
+548 QPQTQLE

-586 KVYAALYSADEQAE
+586 KVYAALYGADEQAE
-600 AAFTT
+600 AAFTA
-605 MQDEAFWDS
+605 MQDEAFRDKNHN
-614 LAAENSGTK
+614 E
-623 GDADPGASAEAEK
+623 
-636 QNNEN
+636 EN
-641 HADALLYTVIV
+641 HADAFLYAAIAIT
-652 AVLLLLAVAA
+652 VLLFTAAA
-662 GIVLKKKETKKGSHR
+662 GIVIKKKQTKKR

>member
-15 LTLTISQAVSAFAET
+15 LILTISQAVSVFAET
-30 GENLLFSQDSSKAD
+30 AD
-44 TTSEISEQQEDDDTT
+44 QQADDA
-59 FKDGSYIISAET
+59 FADGTYTIPAET
-71 DQRMFYIVSDG
+71 DQRMFYIVSDEG
-82 NDGRIAKLTVKNGQ
+82 SGRTAVLTVKDGQ

-110 AYMGKAEDA
+110 AYMGKVEDVTD
-119 ASADASQIS
+119 ADASQIS

-136 YTYTVPVSAL
+136 YTYTVSVAAL
-146 DQQLEIAMH
+146 DRKLEIAMH

-173 EAKERIEKEQNQGQ
+173 EAKERIEKEQNQNQGQ
-187 KTDSDNNTNNS
+187 KPDSDKNTNNS
-198 GTANSGSGSDKNNGG
+198 GNGKSDSDSNKNKENKNNSGNKTSDKNN
-213 SSKPGSGSQKP
+213 
-224 SGTKENSTTSGNA
+224 T
-237 SGNKDN
+237 
-243 SKNNSKT
+243 KT
-250 QSGLADGTYTPDQF
+250 QSDLTDGTYKPDQF

-276 ACDKITVKK
+276 TCDKITVKK

-310 STGSAEST
+310 NTGSAEST
-318 FTIPVTLNTN
+318 FTIPVTLNAN
-328 NTISARTVAMSSPHW
+328 NTISARTVAMSAPHW
-343 IDYTIYPY
+343 VEYTIYPY
-351 LAEAGKGNGGV
+351 LAEAGKENESG
-362 TKTIGQKTREK
+362 TKTSAQKTERQ
-373 NTKDKDKNKDGQESV
+373 NTKDKDKNKGSKDNKEV
-388 SEIIGLGEAEEIPLE
+388 SEIIGLGEAEEIPMK
-403 YAQYCRLYRYAD
+403 YAEYCRLYRYAG

-426 DSNLSYEEKAMEA
+426 DSSLSYEEKAMEA
-439 QTEVEYDEEGKP
+439 QTEVEYDEEGRP

-471 LLVPEGAE
+471 LLVPKGTEI
-479 VPAGLDKEMIL
+479 PAGLDKEMIL
-490 ISIPADKTWSASKA
+490 ISIPADKTWSASRA
-504 ARRFLQALDCE
+504 AGRFMQALGCE
-515 DMLTAD
+515 AMLTTD

-548 QSQTQME
+548 QPQTQLE

-565 IPVIL
+565 IPVLL

-586 KVYAALYSADEQAE
+586 KVYAALYGADEQAE
-600 AAFTT
+600 AAFTA
-605 MQDEAFWDS
+605 MQDEAFRDKNHN
-614 LAAENSGTK
+614 E
-623 GDADPGASAEAEK
+623 
-636 QNNEN
+636 EN
-641 HADALLYTVIV
+641 HADAFLYAAIAIT
-652 AVLLLLAVAA
+652 VLLFTAAA
-662 GIVLKKKETKKGSHR
+662 GIVIKKKQTKKR

>member
-15 LTLTISQAVSAFAET
+15 LALTISQAVSAFAET
-30 GENLLFSQDSSKAD
+30 EGNGSLSQVLSNTSAASQASDQQADSAFAD
-44 TTSEISEQQEDDDTT
+44 GTYTIP
-59 FKDGSYIISAET
+59 AET
-71 DQRMFYIVSDG
+71 DQRMFYIVSDDS
-82 NDGRIAKLTVKNGQ
+82 NGRTASLTVKDGQ

-103 TGTGYDK
+103 TGSGYDK

-119 ASADASQIS
+119 ASADVSKIS

-173 EAKERIEKEQNQGQ
+173 EAKERIEKEQDKNQGQ
-187 KTDSDNNTNNS
+187 KPDSDNNTNNNGNAS
-198 GTANSGSGSDKNNGG
+198 SGSGSDKNNGG
-213 SSKPGSGSQKP
+213 SSKPDSNQKP
-224 SGTKENSTTSGNA
+224 SGTKGNGASSGNA
-237 SGNKDN
+237 SGSKDH

-285 GKAYATIRFSSSS
+285 GKTYATIRFSSSS

-310 STGSAEST
+310 NTGSAEST
-318 FTIPVTLNTN
+318 FTIPVTLNAN
-328 NTISARTVAMSSPHW
+328 NTISARTVAMSAPHW

-362 TKTIGQKTREK
+362 TKTAKQKTQGK
-373 NTKDKDKNKDGQESV
+373 STKDKGKDKDGKEVV
-388 SEIIGLGEAEEIPLE
+388 SEIIGLGEAEEIPMK
-403 YAQYCRLYRYAD
+403 YAEYCRLYRYAD

-426 DSNLSYEEKAMEA
+426 DSSLSYKEKSMEA

-451 IAKSQ
+451 VAKSQ
-456 SEITQALYQNSTVSY
+456 SEITQALYQNHTVSY
-471 LLVPEGAE
+471 LLVPEDAE

-490 ISIPADKTWSASKA
+490 VSIPADKTWSASKTA
-504 ARRFLQALDCE
+504 ARFMQALDCE
-515 DMLTAD
+515 NMLNTD

-537 QDENNLAILPL
+537 QNENNLAILPL
-548 QSQTQME
+548 QPQTQLE

-586 KVYAALYSADEQAE
+586 KVYAALYGADEQAE
-600 AAFTT
+600 AAFET

-614 LAAENSGTK
+614 LAAENSEAK
-623 GDADPGASAEAEK
+623 ADAEPGASAEAENHNK
-636 QNNEN
+636 EN
-641 HADALLYTVIV
+641 HAEAFLYAAIAA
-652 AVLLLLAVAA
+652 AVLLLVTAA
-662 GIVLKKKETKKGSHR
+662 GIVLKKKQTKKR

>member
-15 LTLTISQAVSAFAET
+15 LILTISQAVSVFAET
-30 GENLLFSQDSSKAD
+30 AD
-44 TTSEISEQQEDDDTT
+44 QQADDA
-59 FKDGSYIISAET
+59 FADGTYTIPAET
-71 DQRMFYIVSDG
+71 DQRMFYIVSDEG
-82 NDGRIAKLTVKNGQ
+82 SGRTAVLTVKDGQ

-110 AYMGKAEDA
+110 AYMGKVEDVTD
-119 ASADASQIS
+119 ADASQIS

-136 YTYTVPVSAL
+136 YTYTVSVAAL
-146 DQQLEIAMH
+146 DRKLEIAMH

-173 EAKERIEKEQNQGQ
+173 EAKERIEKEQNQNQGQ
-187 KTDSDNNTNNS
+187 KPDSDKNTNNS
-198 GTANSGSGSDKNNGG
+198 ENKTSDKNN
-213 SSKPGSGSQKP
+213 
-224 SGTKENSTTSGNA
+224 T
-237 SGNKDN
+237 
-243 SKNNSKT
+243 KT
-250 QSGLADGTYTPDQF
+250 QSDLTDGTYKPDQF

-276 ACDKITVKK
+276 TCDKITVKK

-310 STGSAEST
+310 NTGSAEST
-318 FTIPVTLNTN
+318 FTIPVTLNAN
-328 NTISARTVAMSSPHW
+328 NTISARTVAMSAPHW
-343 IDYTIYPY
+343 VEYTIYPY
-351 LAEAGKGNGGV
+351 LAETGKENESG
-362 TKTIGQKTREK
+362 TKTSAQKTERQ
-373 NTKDKDKNKDGQESV
+373 NTKDKDKNKDRKDNKEV
-388 SEIIGLGEAEEIPLE
+388 SEIIGLGEAEEIPMK
-403 YAQYCRLYRYAD
+403 YAEYCRLYRYAG

-426 DSNLSYEEKAMEA
+426 DSSLSYEEKDMEA
-439 QTEVEYDEEGKP
+439 QTEVEYDEEGRP

-471 LLVPEGAE
+471 LLVPKGTEI
-479 VPAGLDKEMIL
+479 PAGLDKEMIL
-490 ISIPADKTWSASKA
+490 ISIPADKTWSASRA
-504 ARRFLQALDCE
+504 AGRFMQALGCE
-515 DMLTAD
+515 GMLTAD

-548 QSQTQME
+548 QPQTQLE

-586 KVYAALYSADEQAE
+586 KVYAALYGADEQAE

-605 MQDEAFWDS
+605 MQDEAFRDKNHN
-614 LAAENSGTK
+614 E
-623 GDADPGASAEAEK
+623 
-636 QNNEN
+636 EN
-641 HADALLYTVIV
+641 HADAFLYAAIAIT
-652 AVLLLLAVAA
+652 VLLFTAAA
-662 GIVLKKKETKKGSHR
+662 GIVIKKKQTKKR